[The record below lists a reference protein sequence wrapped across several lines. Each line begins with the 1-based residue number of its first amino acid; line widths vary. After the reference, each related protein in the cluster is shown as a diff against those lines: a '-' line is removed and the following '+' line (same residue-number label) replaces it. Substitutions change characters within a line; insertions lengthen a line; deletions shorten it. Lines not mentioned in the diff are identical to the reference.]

1 MLRTEAVVVVVLLC
15 SIWNSST
22 NIQMSRIKINTAK
35 MIHKINKQQN
45 TFLVLMPFNIILF
58 ANHLAIFNNQCTRSS
73 IEGYPFCYAFFAL
86 VYYEYTN
93 FVVQCDFYATKD
105 YLRYIIDLLWKCFL
119 NAFGLQNNLSLKR
132 EG

>member
-1 MLRTEAVVVVVLLC
+1 
-15 SIWNSST
+15 
-22 NIQMSRIKINTAK
+22 MSRIKINTAK

-86 VYYEYTN
+86 VYYKYTKSLYN
-93 FVVQCDFYATKD
+93 VTFMQAK
-105 YLRYIIDLLWKCFL
+105 IISGTLLTCFGNVFKCFWL
-119 NAFGLQNNLSLKR
+119 AKQP
-132 EG
+132 

>member
-22 NIQMSRIKINTAK
+22 NIQMSKIKINTAK

-86 VYYEYTN
+86 VYYEYTKLLYN
-93 FVVQCDFYATKD
+93 VTFMQPK
-105 YLRYIIDLLWKCFL
+105 IISGTLLTCFGNVFKCFWL
-119 NAFGLQNNLSLKR
+119 ENTTLV
-132 EG
+132 